1 MPAISVVHISWYL
14 CVLFIFAVV
23 AESAATAAPGGEA
36 MQRTLMGAWATLAIV
51 FAGVA
56 VAFMWLG
63 VSDPRWLVRTL
74 LGVALLATVAVV
86 LMSVG

>member
-1 MPAISVVHISWYL
+1 MPAINVVHISWYL
-14 CVLFIFAVV
+14 CVLFIFAVF
-23 AESAATAAPGGEA
+23 AESAATGAPGGEA
-36 MQRTLMGAWATLAIV
+36 MQRTLMGTWAALAVV
-51 FAGVA
+51 FAVVA

-63 VSDPRWLVRTL
+63 ISGPRWLVRTL

>member
-36 MQRTLMGAWATLAIV
+36 MQRTLMGAWAT
-51 FAGVA
+51 
-56 VAFMWLG
+56 
-63 VSDPRWLVRTL
+63 VSDCLRGRSCRVH
-74 LGVALLATVAVV
+74 VARRFRP
-86 LMSVG
+86 